1 MSNFFPLYFK
11 PSLSRIKPGFLDPS
25 NQNENLVSGSKME
38 LPLWM
43 ASYLANKEFVAC
55 ELPKPY
61 QETSRN
67 ILLADSSVVDLFKQ
81 VIVW

>member
-1 MSNFFPLYFK
+1 
-11 PSLSRIKPGFLDPS
+11 
-25 NQNENLVSGSKME
+25 ME

-81 VIVW
+81 VIIILSSARLRMLALRSDQHNFITLNKFAI